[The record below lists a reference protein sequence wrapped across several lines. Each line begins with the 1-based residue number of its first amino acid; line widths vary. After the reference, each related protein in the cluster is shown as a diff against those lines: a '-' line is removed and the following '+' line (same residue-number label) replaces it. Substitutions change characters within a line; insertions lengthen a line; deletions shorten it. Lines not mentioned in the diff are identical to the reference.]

1 MLYSTAKIIT
11 NTNTHS
17 GRFVKIV
24 ALVDTVINTLTSE
37 VITGTTT
44 GITLKHNVAL
54 EINCTSIKLDSGA
67 VIAYTI

>member
-1 MLYSTAKIIT
+1 MYYSKAKIIT

-24 ALVDTVINTLTSE
+24 ALVDTVINTLTSD

-44 GITLKHNVAL
+44 SIT
-54 EINCTSIKLDSGA
+54 
-67 VIAYTI
+67 

>member
-1 MLYSTAKIIT
+1 MYYSKAKIIT

-24 ALVDTVINTLTSE
+24 ALVDTVINTLTSD

-44 GITLKHNVAL
+44 SITLKHIGNIL
-54 EINCTSIKLDSGA
+54 KRISKHYD
-67 VIAYTI
+67 